1 MLTKWLRKQT
11 QVSGRKREQA
21 VSDSPDSARLYAKP
35 ALAREPL
42 DHLVPSA
49 AMDPRHWRETHR
61 AMMYSPGLHPR
72 GATQREEQWTMDHM
86 KSQQDIAR
94 DRRAPLEK
102 EALEKG
108 VPLAAVN
115 MAVTITELQNLV
127 EKREA
132 LQNAF
137 TISGDRLI
145 HAVIQTDHRYHER
158 MARNKAEKMLFPSV
172 YVTSSALVASSASS
186 RRASDATVTADHP
199 GTDQAQDAHMAVE
212 ASTGDVSPLSR
223 QQQLRTL
230 FEAMDLD
237 NSGCIDA
244 DELSELA
251 QMRRD
256 LYHESS
262 GNTWTTDMNNRL
274 LKIIDTDG
282 DGQIDKDEF
291 CAHYIRIFK
300 AKDDSQ
306 FSTWLNQFKEVSQ
319 QLQTRKER
327 GALRRTRTFP

>member
-1 MLTKWLRKQT
+1 MRAGGKQK
-11 QVSGRKREQA
+11 KRGQGGA
-21 VSDSPDSARLYAKP
+21 SDSSRLYAKP
-35 ALAREPL
+35 APAREPL
-42 DHLVPSA
+42 YHPVPSA
-49 AMDPRHWRETHR
+49 AMDPRHWRESHG

-72 GATQREEQWTMDHM
+72 GETQREEQQTMVHM
-86 KSQQDIAR
+86 KTQQAIAR
-94 DRRAPLEK
+94 DRRALIEK

-115 MAVTITELQNLV
+115 MAVTIAELQNLV
-127 EKREA
+127 VQREA
-132 LQNAF
+132 LQEAF
-137 TISGDRLI
+137 AISGDRLI

-158 MARNKAEKMLFPSV
+158 MARNKAEKMMFPSV
-172 YVTSSALVASSASS
+172 DTSNNALIASSASN

-262 GNTWTTDMNNRL
+262 NSTWTTDMNNRL

-327 GALRRTRTFP
+327 GAVRRTASFP